1 MSKETIEG
9 LNGPITY
16 ESDLSNSDNLA
27 RLLVEALV
35 ATDPREAYNAARFAR
50 MELSLLRGLD
60 KPPEGYE
67 STEAVV
73 DEALD
78 AALWDYHQQI
88 TYKAY

>member
-1 MSKETIEG
+1 MKKETIEG
-9 LNGPITY
+9 LDGPITY
-16 ESDLSNSDNLA
+16 NSDLSNSDNLT

-35 ATDPREAYNAARFAR
+35 ATDPREAYDAARFAR

-60 KPPEGYE
+60 KAPEGYS

-78 AALWDYHQQI
+78 AALWEYHQQV
-88 TYKAY
+88 TYKAF

>member
-9 LNGPITY
+9 LNGPISY
-16 ESDLSNSDNLA
+16 ESDLSNGDNLA
-27 RLLVEALV
+27 RLLVEAFA

-50 MELSLLRGLD
+50 MELSLFRSLD
-60 KPPEGYE
+60 MPPEGYK

-78 AALWDYHQQI
+78 AALWDYHQQV